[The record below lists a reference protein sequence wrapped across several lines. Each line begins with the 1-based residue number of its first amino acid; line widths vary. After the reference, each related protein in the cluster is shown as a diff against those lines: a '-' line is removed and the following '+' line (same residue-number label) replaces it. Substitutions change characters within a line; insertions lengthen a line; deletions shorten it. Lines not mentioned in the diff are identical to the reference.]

1 MKQSSKTSQK
11 GQISMKRKIL
21 SLLVPLFLVTEVG
34 YGLSDKSP
42 ELKTEAVSK
51 TTMKV
56 ALSRNSIFIIYVN
69 K

>member
-21 SLLVPLFLVTEVG
+21 SLVVPLFLVTEVG

-42 ELKTEAVSK
+42 ESKSEAVSK

-56 ALSRNSIFIIYVN
+56 ALSGNSILITYVN